1 MSIKVDWSPFCH
13 VYSTLTMIRLN
24 LTRCRKKR
32 FTMSSSTL
40 WIIVAVGAGEK
51 MIFINNLKI
60 WQRQTQSDMFIF
72 GAIETLFLK
81 FATHNWHLF
90 VFSLSLCCFLLIYFQ
105 IDFFFWM
112 QDIII
117 RVCYMQV
124 LNWAFVV
131 VDVVI
136 LPFRYDK
143 YRLSPINILVNKLNS
158 QTISIPV
165 ENFVN

>member
-1 MSIKVDWSPFCH
+1 
-13 VYSTLTMIRLN
+13 MIRLN

-40 WIIVAVGAGEK
+40 WIIVAVDVGEK
-51 MIFINNLKI
+51 MIFINYLKI

-90 VFSLSLCCFLLIYFQ
+90 VFSLSLCVLFSPNLFSNR
-105 IDFFFWM
+105 FFFWM

>member
-1 MSIKVDWSPFCH
+1 MVPFLSRLFDSHYDSLEFNEISKKAVCYVVEHTLNYSRCWCCWENDIHKLLENLTAPNTKWH
-13 VYSTLTMIRLN
+13 VYFWCNWDTFPEVCN
-24 LTRCRKKR
+24 P
-32 FTMSSSTL
+32 
-40 WIIVAVGAGEK
+40 
-51 MIFINNLKI
+51 
-60 WQRQTQSDMFIF
+60 QQT
-72 GAIETLFLK
+72 
-81 FATHNWHLF
+81 F
-90 VFSLSLCCFLLIYFQ
+90 VCVLSLCVCCFLLIYFQ

-117 RVCYMQV
+117 WVCYMQV